1 MEQYRVTIDGV
12 CTCVLHVCVCVCACV
27 CACMRALCVCV
38 CVCATVCV
46 CEVGLQICIRE
57 FLVARRILDICVSV
71 VCCLRTSSYRL
82 HQPGV
87 FPCTTGVEEKEKKS
101 SNLQGEES

>member
-1 MEQYRVTIDGV
+1 
-12 CTCVLHVCVCVCACV
+12 
-27 CACMRALCVCV
+27 MRALCVCV

-46 CEVGLQICIRE
+46 CEVGLQLCIRE
-57 FLVARRILDICVSV
+57 FLVARGILDGVSV

-87 FPCTTGVEEKEKKS
+87 FLALRGWGEEKEKKS
-101 SNLQGEES
+101 SNLQGGES